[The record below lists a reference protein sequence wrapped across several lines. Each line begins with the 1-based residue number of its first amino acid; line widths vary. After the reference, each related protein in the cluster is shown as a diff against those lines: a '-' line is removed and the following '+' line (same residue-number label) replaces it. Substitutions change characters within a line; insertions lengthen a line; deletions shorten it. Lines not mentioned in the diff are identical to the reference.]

1 MNDIEGMSGKFDA
14 PDRNGEMAVLTGIVP
29 VASTR
34 DYAKDVTA
42 YTKGHGSLTCTL
54 HGYLPAIIR
63 RRLWKLSVMIRN
75 VIWQIQ
81 PAQYSVRMAQ
91 DLWSRGISHGL
102 YAFGKRI
109 KTDKTS
115 G

>member
-29 VASTR
+29 VASMS

-54 HGYLPAIIR
+54 HGYLPCHNTEEVVETTGYDSEHDLANPTV
-63 RRLWKLSVMIRN
+63 L
-75 VIWQIQ
+75 
-81 PAQYSVRMAQ
+81 YFVRMEQ
-91 DLWSRGISHGL
+91 DLWFCGIRSWTL
-102 YAFGKRI
+102 CIWKAF
-109 KTDKTS
+109 
-115 G
+115 